1 MSNRGGKMLTYED
14 KIVENHKN
22 MLSGRFKIVEKKQ
35 WICFR
40 ERTGYLTYFLSTR
53 AMWSA

>member
-1 MSNRGGKMLTYED
+1 MSNRSGKMLTYDD

-40 ERTGYLTYFLSTR
+40 ERTG
-53 AMWSA
+53 